1 MGERDNIGL
10 KLEQIFTSWYSWPDT
25 INCTYICYATALW
38 HCIEFSTFKD
48 QLGTRAIKIWYAVFC
63 STKAMN
69 STVLYELN
77 CFNGNFLLLILTQRK
92 TKSYYLTSSH
102 RTPAKTVYFVIYS
115 LYWLHSEW
123 GISHDTVSIIVIKLL
138 SL

>member
-77 CFNGNFLLLILTQRK
+77 CFNGNFLLLKLTQHK
-92 TKSYYLTSSH
+92 TK
-102 RTPAKTVYFVIYS
+102 KI
-115 LYWLHSEW
+115 
-123 GISHDTVSIIVIKLL
+123 LL
-138 SL
+138 SLLFTLDASKNCLFCNLFTVLIALWVRNFTWHCINNCN